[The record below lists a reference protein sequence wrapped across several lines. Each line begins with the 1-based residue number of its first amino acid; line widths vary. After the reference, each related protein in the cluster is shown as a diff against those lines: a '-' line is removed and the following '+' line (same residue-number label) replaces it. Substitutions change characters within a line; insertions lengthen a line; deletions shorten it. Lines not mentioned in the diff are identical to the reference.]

1 MASDRPSPRPAG
13 GRRHWAGALRQ
24 ALAFAVLGGALFAMF
39 HLTSANLQSR
49 GIHSG
54 FDFLLRP
61 SPTPISNSPVS
72 FEAGVDSYAHAFA
85 AGALNSVKLSLA
97 AIVAATVIGVA
108 VGLGRLFPNAL
119 ARALCAGYV
128 EGMRNVPVLLHV
140 VFWYGLILHLPPT
153 SAAATWAG
161 VLASNRGIH
170 LAWFAA
176 DGTWGWSLGLAAV
189 CLAAWWLLGRR
200 SADAVA
206 TPRWQRWWWVVL
218 LVVAAV
224 PWLWRDRLPALEWPT
239 LDGLEVQGGIFMT
252 PEFCALFIGISL
264 YTAAFVAEIVRASVT
279 SVDRGQWEA
288 TSALGLSRGTTLGRV
303 VLPQALRVGLPP
315 LSSEYMGIFK
325 NSTLAV
331 AVGYQDFMAVS
342 NSMLTDTGQAVE
354 VMAIVML
361 FYAVVSLL
369 VSSAMHGFEHRN
381 MRWGA
386 K

>member
-1 MASDRPSPRPAG
+1 MGSDRPSPRPAG
-13 GRRHWAGALRQ
+13 SHGRWSGALRQ

-54 FDFLLRP
+54 FDFLWRP

-72 FEAGVDSYAHAFA
+72 FEAGVDSYARAFA
-85 AGALNSVKLSLA
+85 AGALNSVKLSLV
-97 AIVAATVIGVA
+97 AIVAATAIGVA
-108 VGLGRLFPNAL
+108 VGLGRLFPNAM

-153 SAAATWAG
+153 SDAMTHAG

-176 DGTWGWSLGLAAV
+176 DDTWWWSVGLVAA
-189 CLAAWWLLGRR
+189 CLAAWRLLRPR
-200 SADAVA
+200 PADGMGQ
-206 TPRWQRWWWVVL
+206 PGWRWRWVVL
-218 LVVAAV
+218 VLVAAA
-224 PWLWRDRLPALEWPT
+224 PWLLQLRLPAFEWPAVE
-239 LDGLEVQGGIFMT
+239 GLEVQGGLFMT

-264 YTAAFVAEIVRASVT
+264 YTAAFVAEIVRAAVT

-369 VSSAMHGFEHRN
+369 VSVAMHGFEHRN

>member
-1 MASDRPSPRPAG
+1 MASDRPSPRPG
-13 GRRHWAGALRQ
+13 SNRGHWAGALRQ

-54 FDFLLRP
+54 FDFLWRP

-72 FEAGVDSYAHAFA
+72 FEAGVDSYARAFA

-140 VFWYGLILHLPPT
+140 VFWYGLILHLPAT
-153 SAAATWAG
+153 SDAPSWAG

-170 LAWFAA
+170 LAWFVTDSTWWWSIGLVTGCIAAWRLLRPRPA
-176 DGTWGWSLGLAAV
+176 DGRVRPGWRWRWMVLALAAS
-189 CLAAWWLLGRR
+189 LPWML
-200 SADAVA
+200 
-206 TPRWQRWWWVVL
+206 RW
-218 LVVAAV
+218 
-224 PWLWRDRLPALEWPT
+224 RLPALEWPT
-239 LDGLEVQGGIFMT
+239 VDGLEVQGGLFMT

-369 VSSAMHGFEHRN
+369 VSSAMHGFEYRN
-381 MRWGA
+381 MRWDA

>member
-1 MASDRPSPRPAG
+1 M
-13 GRRHWAGALRQ
+13 RQ
-24 ALAFAVLGGALFAMF
+24 ALAFAVLGGLLFLMF

-54 FDFLLRP
+54 FDFLSRP
-61 SPTPISNSPVS
+61 SPTPISNSPIG
-72 FEAGVDSYAHAFA
+72 FEAGVDSYARAFA

-140 VFWYGLILHLPPT
+140 VFWYGLILHLPAT
-153 SAAATWAG
+153 SEASPLASAL
-161 VLASNRGIH
+161 LASNRGIY

-176 DGTWGWSLGLAAV
+176 DTTWWWSLGLAIGCFAV
-189 CLAAWWLLGRR
+189 QRLVRGRQANDTDSAGSRWRWMWLILAI
-200 SADAVA
+200 
-206 TPRWQRWWWVVL
+206 
-218 LVVAAV
+218 AA
-224 PWLWRDRLPALEWPT
+224 PWALKLRLPAFEFPT
-239 LDGLEVQGGIFMT
+239 VDGLEVQGGIFMT

-279 SVDRGQWEA
+279 SVERGQWEA
-288 TSALGLSRGTTLGRV
+288 TSALGLSARTTLGRV

-331 AVGYQDFMAVS
+331 AVGFQDFMAVG